1 MKLLRLE
8 LRDFRGY
15 DRLIYEPSDGLNIV
29 EGENGSGKTNL
40 VEAIYCLSVGKG
52 WRSNEFAPL
61 IKNGKEFAKI
71 TAFGENENG
80 KTKVELIFTK
90 DERRALVNGK
100 AAKKL
105 SELAKLFPMSLFTPS
120 DASLFTGSPK
130 SRRAFLDMAI
140 SSKSQS
146 YFEAICR
153 YGKLLAERNSVLKE
167 EKPNRDQID
176 VIDSQMARECVAIIG
191 SRRDFISQVNKTL
204 DGLANALYGAQRTLR
219 IVYRPFVKGDDI
231 EKGALETFR
240 SSVDMD
246 VVHKTTSCGP
256 HREDFFALLDGKDVG
271 IYGSRGE
278 NRIAAIALKLS
289 PSFVQK
295 ENGTPIVILD
305 DVYGELDDER
315 ARNLTAV
322 LKKSGQVFVTT
333 TGITVTGASYTELH
347 KHNVTRRN

>member
-15 DRLIYEPSDGLNIV
+15 DRLIYEPSDGLNVI

-40 VEAIYCLSVGKG
+40 VEAIYCLSLGRG

-61 IKNGKEFAKI
+61 IKDGKEFAKI

-90 DERRALVNGK
+90 DERRALLNGK
-100 AAKKL
+100 AVKKL
-105 SELAKLFPMSLFTPS
+105 SELAKLFPVSLFTPS

-130 SRRAFLDMAI
+130 NRRGFLDVAI
-140 SSKSQS
+140 SSKNQS

-153 YGKLLAERNSVLKE
+153 YGKLLSERNVVLKE

-191 SRRDFISQVNKTL
+191 SRRDFVSRVNKIL
-204 DGLANALYGAQRTLR
+204 DGLANALYGAKRTLR
-219 IVYRPFVKGDDI
+219 IVYRPFIKGDDI
-231 EKGALETFR
+231 EKGALEAFHMN
-240 SSVDMD
+240 VDVD
-246 VVHKTTSCGP
+246 IIRKTTSCGP
-256 HREDFFALLDGKDVG
+256 QREDFSALLDGKDVG

-315 ARNLTAV
+315 AKNLTAV